1 MGNTTDRL
9 ALVVGVSLLSSLATL
24 LAVGEIQVLFRG
36 RGRGAETER
45 LSEAPQSMHV
55 LSAVAPNASE
65 APLSPRSPP
74 SAPATSERPRQLD
87 HYSWVT
93 SCMDHHAAEPDEPP
107 ADMASPT
114 HTLASRLFYEDL
126 FHGCRDFYF
135 DVGSNV
141 GVQVRKRREL

>member
-1 MGNTTDRL
+1 MREI
-9 ALVVGVSLLSSLATL
+9 GVYWYLFSL
-24 LAVGEIQVLFRG
+24 GCG
-36 RGRGAETER
+36 GAETER

-55 LSAVAPNASE
+55 LSAVGPNASE
-65 APLSPRSPP
+65 APMHFLRGLRPVPPRP
-74 SAPATSERPRQLD
+74 RRGRQLD

-93 SCMDHHAAEPDEPP
+93 SCMDHHAAEPDEPL